1 MSGFLFY
8 QFFLYLFERFVL
20 GLGELY
26 RKDKAAEGNKREKS
40 EDIGAADRKEDGGRT
55 TTTAPTTPSGSAAQ
69 HLPLGTPPNW
79 GKTSEMTTQ
88 IVAPS
93 DTAKKAM

>member
-26 RKDKAAEGNKREKS
+26 RKDKAAEGNKRENPK
-40 EDIGAADRKEDGGRT
+40 I
-55 TTTAPTTPSGSAAQ
+55 
-69 HLPLGTPPNW
+69 
-79 GKTSEMTTQ
+79 
-88 IVAPS
+88 
-93 DTAKKAM
+93 